1 MHLFIEQKENKCP
14 SINSKNSL
22 SKQFDDIRTILTTSN
37 NTPTSSKRKISAENM
52 SQEYASAEAMIQL
65 HNISYQEATS
75 QQLFSDSSQ
84 STSKENQIPKKRWLR
99 EAVLDQQKW
108 ESTQDLAQ
116 PLNWGDDTRSV
127 ECENQKRPSVLVRA
141 DKSDRKDI
149 SKTDLQLAMA
159 LVELRHSTKYYNY

>member
-1 MHLFIEQKENKCP
+1 MDQKENKCP
-14 SINSKNSL
+14 SINSKHSL
-22 SKQFDDIRTILTTSN
+22 SKQFDDIRTILATSN
-37 NTPTSSKRKISAENM
+37 NASTSSKRKISSENM

-65 HNISYQEATS
+65 HNISYQATS
-75 QQLFSDSSQ
+75 QQLYNDTSPA
-84 STSKENQIPKKRWLR
+84 TSKENEIPKKRWLR

-116 PLNWGDDTRSV
+116 PLNWGDDTRTV

-141 DKSDRKDI
+141 EKSERKDI

-159 LVELRHSTKYYNY
+159 LVELRHSTKYYN